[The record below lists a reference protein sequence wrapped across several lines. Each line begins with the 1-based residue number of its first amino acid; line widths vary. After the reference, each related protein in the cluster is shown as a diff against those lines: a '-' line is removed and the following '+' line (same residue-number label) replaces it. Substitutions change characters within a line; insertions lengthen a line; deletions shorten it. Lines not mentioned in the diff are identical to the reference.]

1 MSVSLAD
8 FVAGV
13 DKLDATGKNF
23 ILFRD
28 QFQIAVTQKEAWD
41 HFSGTSVRPA
51 PAIPA
56 TPTALEIASIAA
68 WDKKENLALYLLNL
82 KIAPAV
88 FTKHKRKGNVAA
100 IWASICSDMG
110 AKSLLQR
117 ANLRRDFTNMRYTP
131 GADLHAE
138 VDRLRLAYENLI
150 TLEVKISDAEYAS
163 TIIAFLP
170 HDLSAFVAQLSAQI
184 RAHDLMTPATTT
196 AAPVDPDKPPID
208 PEVMLTLVLE
218 EWERRQGE
226 RKTTKGKDR
235 DPGLAAAV
243 LSSEKP
249 KRGRGPHICP
259 SPAPNKDDES
269 NNLLQNQNP
278 PPPPP
283 ANPAAAPAA
292 NTVARPYGA
301 YNLDDIAGAWSALA
315 PQLLDSDL
323 DDDNASVCD
332 PWSDDAAS
340 AYSDPTEDL
349 EAAQSLPDLIP
360 DAPAFAFAHPA
371 HASPTTA
378 AVDRPNTVSLEGE
391 ETLSLAKLT
400 SSVCH
405 ESGDVC
411 LPAVDDLTAVV
422 DSPPGLSVP
431 VRIAAPPN
439 ESLAVQDLPRDV
451 CPPPGDVLTAS
462 FNALPAV
469 STPAI
474 AASLVDLPD
483 KLNMPALIDS
493 ASDRLPGPLP
503 VISAHDVTCGSAAA
517 SLKPPFLVD
526 VGGAFARISASPHA
540 LRSASEA
547 TAPFAHTYFFAT
559 FDTSPT
565 SRARLDRIR
574 RYADVYDTSIS
585 SVAAPSALHASV
597 T

>member
-23 ILFRD
+23 VLFRD

-100 IWASICSDMG
+100 IWASICLDMG

-196 AAPVDPDKPPID
+196 AAPIDPDKPPID

-243 LSSEKP
+243 LQARS
-249 KRGRGPHICP
+249 P
-259 SPAPNKDDES
+259 SVVVAPDDES
-269 NNLLQNQNP
+269 NNLPQNQNP

-292 NTVARPYGA
+292 NTVARPYGT

-323 DDDNASVCD
+323 DDDDVSVCD

-340 AYSDPTEDL
+340 AYSDLTEDL
-349 EAAQSLPDLIP
+349 DAADSLPDLVP
-360 DAPAFAFAHPA
+360 DAPAFAFACPA
-371 HASPTTA
+371 HPSPTTA
-378 AVDRPNTVSLEGE
+378 AVDCPNAVSLEGE
-391 ETLSLAKLT
+391 EMLSLAKLT
-400 SSVCH
+400 SSVRP
-405 ESGDVC
+405 ESRDVC
-411 LPAVDDLTAVV
+411 LPAVDDLAAVV
-422 DSPPGLSVP
+422 NSPPGLSVP

-439 ESLAVQDLPRDV
+439 ESLAIQDLPRDV
-451 CPPPGDVLTAS
+451 CPPPGDVLTAG

-474 AASLVDLPD
+474 AASPVDLPD
-483 KLNMPALIDS
+483 KLNMPALVDS
-493 ASDRLPGPLP
+493 ASDRLPGPFKLP
-503 VISAHDVTCGSAAA
+503 IVSARDITRGSAAA

-526 VGGAFARISASPHA
+526 VGGAFARISASPHP

-547 TAPFAHTYFFAT
+547 TAPFAHTDFFT
-559 FDTSPT
+559 VFDTSPT

-574 RYADVYDTSIS
+574 RYADVYDTLLS
-585 SVAAPSALHASV
+585 
-597 T
+597 